1 MEVSAKIR
9 ELRAQHS
16 WSQEHVAEKLGV
28 SRQAVTKWET
38 GAGMPDI
45 ENIAALAR
53 LYGVSTDEIILGFD
67 PHGEGVEGEN
77 GRDSAA
83 ERYSSVTAFDIAQER
98 HYDIKVGCARSVRL
112 DVVDDEKAAVR
123 LESDSIADLQRA
135 FKVKIDTQ
143 GRSLDI
149 DVENSGVVADV
160 LARKELDVAI
170 ELPEAFVADV
180 EIALHADECA
190 VEGGH
195 FDLEIGGKLDRLW
208 LKGVEGHVEVDV
220 SNDMEIWADNVVGK
234 LDVNQIGAVSTLHVA
249 RDVPYAAT
257 TRGRLGRR
265 KLRFTSD
272 GEVVEAPSVEEALLA
287 IELAGASVE
296 LTVDAVDDPAQ
307 SACGCFLERCSA
319 L

>member
-9 ELRAQHS
+9 ELRAQHG

-38 GAGMPDI
+38 GVGMPDI

-53 LYGVSTDEIILGFD
+53 LYGVSTDEIILGLD
-67 PHGEGVEGEN
+67 PRGEGGEGES

-160 LARKELDVAI
+160 LARKELDVTI

-307 SACGCFLERCSA
+307 SACGRFLER
-319 L
+319 

>member
-9 ELRAQHS
+9 ELRARHG

-53 LYGVSTDEIILGFD
+53 LYGVSTDEIILGLD
-67 PHGEGVEGEN
+67 SRGEEGEGES

-112 DVVDDEKAAVR
+112 DVVEDEKAAVR

-149 DVENSGVVADV
+149 DVENTGVIADV
-160 LARKELDVAI
+160 LARKELDVVI
-170 ELPEAFVADV
+170 ELPKAFVADA
-180 EIALHADECA
+180 EIALHADECI

-195 FDLEIGGKLDRLW
+195 FDLEIGGKLERLW
-208 LKGVEGHVEVDV
+208 LKDIEGHVEVDV

-234 LDVNQIGAVSTLHVA
+234 LDVNQIGAVSTLHVS
-249 RDVPYAAT
+249 RNAACT
-257 TRGRLGRR
+257 AKTRGRLGRR

-272 GEVVEAPSVEEALLA
+272 GEAAEAPSVEEALLA

-296 LTVDAVDDPAQ
+296 LTIDMVDDPAQ
-307 SACGCFLERCSA
+307 SAFGRFISR
-319 L
+319 

>member
-9 ELRAQHS
+9 ELRDQHG

-38 GAGMPDI
+38 GVGMPDI

-53 LYGVSTDEIILGFD
+53 LYGVSTDEIILGLD
-67 PHGEGVEGEN
+67 PRGEGGEGES

-307 SACGCFLERCSA
+307 SACGRFLER
-319 L
+319 